1 MVKENCGTWG
11 SKPPNANFSFPKSSF
26 KFLPI
31 FLIRIRNVRASF
43 QKSLEHEVLDQIGC
57 RKQRSTSVQRLEDF
71 LGILVGRSLDNA
83 NHEKTRPDDRGVELL
98 LRAPSS
104 PLAVTSAGALATVA
118 TALLRR
124 SRDSTRSSI
133 AHLLKPP
140 GRRAEISVPGRSA
153 FATAIS
159 APA

>member
-71 LGILVGRSLDNA
+71 LGILVGRSHQAAATWRPYIWQGSLRRLQEIARMLDPA
-83 NHEKTRPDDRGVELL
+83 FVRMV
-98 LRAPSS
+98 
-104 PLAVTSAGALATVA
+104 AVTLVYAMN
-118 TALLRR
+118 
-124 SRDSTRSSI
+124 
-133 AHLLKPP
+133 KPK
-140 GRRAEISVPGRSA
+140 RNDYE
-153 FATAIS
+153 
-159 APA
+159 